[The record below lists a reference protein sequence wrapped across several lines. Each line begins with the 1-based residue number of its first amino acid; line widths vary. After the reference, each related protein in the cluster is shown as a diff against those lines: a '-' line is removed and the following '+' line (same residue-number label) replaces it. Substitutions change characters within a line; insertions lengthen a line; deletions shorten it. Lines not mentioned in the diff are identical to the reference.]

1 MAKKDFY
8 TYEYAKSF
16 LRNKDRAITTFINN
30 TLDKLQEMFIY
41 DGLPDTLP
49 QSELERMLLTNG
61 HAFITEIDGKIY
73 ALSGTLG
80 GEVDEYNRPKLY
92 TVANVA
98 LNLSRTFDIASEGVL
113 VKNDYNMMGVM
124 PIIYKYGALLVEAE
138 LTLNSGAILSRIQML
153 ISAPDDKTKA
163 SAELFLD
170 KINNGDYSVIGENA
184 FFEGVR
190 LQHITQGSSRYIT
203 QFIELVQYYK
213 ASFFHEIGLNSNY
226 NMKRERLNV
235 DEVAMNIDALLPFA
249 DNMFHC
255 RLNAVK
261 AINELY
267 GLNVVVDYNSAW
279 KTTHEERDKITQ
291 TVITDT
297 SEIIQHEAQE
307 AMNEIVETE
316 PDNEGSEENEEN
328 KRDIHGE

>member
-1 MAKKDFY
+1 
-8 TYEYAKSF
+8 
-16 LRNKDRAITTFINN
+16 
-30 TLDKLQEMFIY
+30 
-41 DGLPDTLP
+41 
-49 QSELERMLLTNG
+49 
-61 HAFITEIDGKIY
+61 
-73 ALSGTLG
+73 
-80 GEVDEYNRPKLY
+80 
-92 TVANVA
+92 
-98 LNLSRTFDIASEGVL
+98 
-113 VKNDYNMMGVM
+113 
-124 PIIYKYGALLVEAE
+124 
-138 LTLNSGAILSRIQML
+138 ML

-170 KINNGDYSVIGENA
+170 KISNGDYSVIGENA

-190 LQHITQGSSRYIT
+190 LQHITQGNSRYIT

-316 PDNEGSEENEEN
+316 TDNEGSEENEEN
-328 KRDIHGE
+328 KRDIYDE